1 MTLANSSLMAR
12 ELFEIPEAVE
22 NSLREN
28 EKIITDIV
36 KIVYKVKPSHIIT
49 CARGSSDHAAGYF
62 KYLCEIVLG
71 VPCCS
76 IGPSIASVY
85 QQRLHF
91 RDTLI
96 LTISQSG
103 ASPDIVAMQV
113 MAREAGIPTIAVT
126 NDPASPLAKASDIC
140 VPLFT
145 GPEKSVAATKT
156 FVTSAALAAAVVARI
171 GGHTGLESGLRSLP
185 EALAVAQRQ
194 EWLEIAQIFMT
205 ARSGFV
211 IGRGPSLPIA
221 LEGALKLK
229 ETCVIHVEGYSAAEV
244 MHGLVE
250 IISKEFSVL
259 AFIPPDAAETG
270 TAATMKKN
278 FRARRDSQD
287 CALCGNNES
296 ASRSTVHHS
305 ELLRLCRTPSSK
317 DRSGSGSS

>member
-1 MTLANSSLMAR
+1 MTVANSSLMAR
-12 ELFEIPEAVE
+12 ELLEIPEAVGK
-22 NSLREN
+22 SLREN
-28 EKIITDIV
+28 EKTIGDIV
-36 KIVYKVKPSHIIT
+36 EVFHRVRPSHIIT

-91 RDTLI
+91 RDILI

-103 ASPDIVAMQV
+103 ASPDIVATQV

-194 EWLEIAQIFMT
+194 EWLEI
-205 ARSGFV
+205 
-211 IGRGPSLPIA
+211 
-221 LEGALKLK
+221 
-229 ETCVIHVEGYSAAEV
+229 
-244 MHGLVE
+244 
-250 IISKEFSVL
+250 
-259 AFIPPDAAETG
+259 
-270 TAATMKKN
+270 
-278 FRARRDSQD
+278 
-287 CALCGNNES
+287 
-296 ASRSTVHHS
+296 
-305 ELLRLCRTPSSK
+305 
-317 DRSGSGSS
+317 